1 MLFLVLGLQA
11 EACDVLEGFLLLQS
25 VAGGTGAG
33 AGTFI
38 AEALVDEY
46 SSAHMLNCCVW

>member
-1 MLFLVLGLQA
+1 
-11 EACDVLEGFLLLQS
+11 VLEGFLLLQS

-33 AGTFI
+33 AGAFI